1 MENLGLYQDIAKRT
15 QGDIYVGVVGP
26 VRTGK
31 STFIKKFMDL
41 LVIPN
46 INNDYKKERAK
57 DELPQSAGG
66 KTIMTTEPKFVP
78 NEAIEIT
85 IDNNLKLKTRLV
97 DCVGYL
103 VPNSIGYLEDDK
115 PRMVKTPWSETE
127 IPFEQA
133 AEIGTKKVI
142 EEHSTIG
149 ILITT
154 DGSFTE
160 IPREDYI
167 SAEERVVSELKAI
180 NKPFIILLNS
190 EHPEN
195 SDTKNLAANLCKKY
209 DSTVLPINCAKLDIS
224 DITNIFSKI
233 LYEFPVSQVNFSFPK
248 WINGLD
254 ISHPLKQELFESV
267 KGAFNN
273 ISLLKEASNCSNMI
287 NSTNLITK
295 TNIDNIELGTGQINV
310 SITLKEDLFYQVLT
324 QMTGVTITNEADLFA
339 IITTLASTKKKYD
352 KIAEALDEVNR
363 KGYGIVTP
371 SIDELVLAEPEM
383 VKQGSRFGVK
393 LKATAPSLHII
404 KANIETEVSPIVG
417 SEKQSEELVN
427 YLLSGFESDPQ
438 KIWNSNIFGK
448 SLHELVNEGLQA
460 KLAKMPEEA
469 QVKLQETLER
479 IVNEGSGGLICI
491 ILW

>member
-1 MENLGLYQDIAKRT
+1 
-15 QGDIYVGVVGP
+15 
-26 VRTGK
+26 
-31 STFIKKFMDL
+31 MDL

-195 SDTKNLAANLCKKY
+195 SDTKNLAANLCEKY
-209 DSTVLPINCAKLDIS
+209 NSTVLPINCAELNIS

-248 WINGLD
+248 WLNGLD
-254 ISHPLKQELFESV
+254 FSHPLKQELFESV
-267 KGAFNN
+267 KGAFDN
-273 ISLLKEASNCSNMI
+273 ISLLKEASTCSNSI
-287 NSTNLITK
+287 NQTNIITK
-295 TNIDNIELGTGQINV
+295 TQIDNIELGTGRINV
-310 SITLKEDLFYQVLT
+310 SITLKDDLFYQVLT

-339 IITTLASTKKKYD
+339 IINTLASTKKKYD

-491 ILW
+491 IL